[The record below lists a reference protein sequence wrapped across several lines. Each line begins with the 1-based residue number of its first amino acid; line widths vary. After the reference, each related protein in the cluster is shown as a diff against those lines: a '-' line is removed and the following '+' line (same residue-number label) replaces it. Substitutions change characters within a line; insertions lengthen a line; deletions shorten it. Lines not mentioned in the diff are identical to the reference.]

1 MITKESQRDLG
12 ELPGAERARADKHL
26 LDENWSTIMK
36 ISHSLAMILAGVCA
50 ASDAD
55 AARLASPSYFY
66 PDCLYN
72 VECLWHQLD
81 VSAPNVGLAII
92 NPDSGPG
99 VSQLLDYVLQRL
111 TSRAVGISLVG
122 YVPTQYGARS
132 AAEVKADID
141 KYFSWYDVDGIFL
154 DEVPSDDCGAQ
165 AYYADLNSYIKSR
178 GRAAALTV
186 LNPGMATR
194 ECFMST
200 GDIVVTFEGSY
211 TEYVTWS
218 TAGWESRYP
227 ASRFWHI
234 VHSAPTEADMLDAMS
249 LSKRRHA
256 GWIYITP
263 DTLPEPY
270 DTLPTGAY
278 WMRELG
284 AAP

>member
-1 MITKESQRDLG
+1 
-12 ELPGAERARADKHL
+12 
-26 LDENWSTIMK
+26 MK
-36 ISHSLAMILAGVCA
+36 CSHSLSLALIFAGVCA
-50 ASDAD
+50 SSDAG
-55 AARLASPSYFY
+55 AARVASPSYFY
-66 PDCLYN
+66 PDCIYN

-81 VSAPNVGLAII
+81 ASAPNLGLAII

-99 VSQLLDYVLQRL
+99 VIQLLDYALQRL
-111 TSRAVGISLVG
+111 ASRVAGVSLVG
-122 YVPTQYGARS
+122 YVSTQYGTRS

-141 KYFSWYDVDGIFL
+141 KYFFWYDVDGIFL
-154 DEVPSDDCGAQ
+154 DESPSEDCRAQ

-178 GRAAALTV
+178 GRPAALTV
-186 LNPGMATR
+186 LNPGMATK
-194 ECFMST
+194 ECYMSA

-211 TEYVTWS
+211 PEYVTWS
-218 TAGWESRYP
+218 PAGWVSRYP

-234 VHSAPTEADMLDAMS
+234 VHSASTQADMMDAMS

-270 DTLPTGAY
+270 DTLPTGSY
-278 WMRELG
+278 WRRELD